1 MILSTRVVWSHV
13 PSSLT
18 SPSSC
23 LRRQLALRARQCVYF
38 IYPPVLPLS
47 VGIQCRV
54 LQNVT
59 QGHHTPPLLF
69 PLPSTPPLSQ
79 SLPLLPSSAC
89 KHLNMAVYIQT
100 VCFKCTHTNITSGF
114 TCKITSNKYIQQYR
128 LTSEWVKKIWKK
140 RTTRRMLSIYL
151 RMSALTDQRWMALSP
166 SKGFWTMTSRTAL
179 QVSL

>member
-1 MILSTRVVWSHV
+1 MLNSSSSSKIWIRNDPEHSCGVESRAVLANLTFILSAS
-13 PSSLT
+13 PSS

-128 LTSEWVKKIWKK
+128 LTS
-140 RTTRRMLSIYL
+140 
-151 RMSALTDQRWMALSP
+151 
-166 SKGFWTMTSRTAL
+166 
-179 QVSL
+179 